1 MRALLILSVAVHT
14 SPNILIRFFL
24 RRGKL
29 LFTSVCRHVP
39 VSNQG
44 LGSGKDYCKRLSEI
58 VCKTVDVGIAEFH
71 LLHTLGVPQGIINC
85 LYVYPTGRTS
95 SGLSR
100 EKAFYYLL
108 LIGKNLSR
116 NLYLSSNSR

>member
-1 MRALLILSVAVHT
+1 M
-14 SPNILIRFFL
+14 
-24 RRGKL
+24 
-29 LFTSVCRHVP
+29 P
-39 VSNQG
+39 VSNQVSFIG

-58 VCKTVDVGIAEFH
+58 VCKTVDVGIAKFH
-71 LLHTLGVPQGIINC
+71 LLHTLGVPQGIMNC
-85 LYVYPTGRTS
+85 LYVYPTGRTP
-95 SGLSR
+95 SR